1 MTQPPSITIGRHPVG
16 PEHPPFV
23 IAEMSGNHNGDLGRA
38 KAIVEMAAEAGAHA
52 IKLQTYTADS
62 LTLDVDNADFT
73 LGSDHPLWA
82 NRRLHDLY
90 REAATPYEWH
100 EPIFALARELG
111 MEAFSSPFDPH
122 AVQFLDDLDVP
133 AFKIAS
139 SEIVDLP
146 LVRAAAERGKP
157 MIISTGMASVGE
169 VHAAVEAAR
178 GVGNDQLVVLSCTAE
193 YPADPASSN
202 LRGIPVFADTFA
214 TLVGLSDHTLGIG
227 AAIAS
232 VAFGACVIEK
242 HVTLSRADGGV
253 DSAFSLEPDELRALV
268 EGSAVAQQALGV
280 PRIGRKDSETT
291 GPRFRRSLYV
301 TADVRAGD
309 VVSADNVR
317 SVRPALGLAPDEFA
331 RVEGR
336 RFTTDVAKG
345 TALSWDLI

>member
-73 LGSDHPLWA
+73 LGADHPLWA
-82 NRRLHDLY
+82 NRRLYDLY

-100 EPIFALARELG
+100 EPIFTLARELG

-122 AVQFLDDLDVP
+122 AVGFLDDLDVP

-202 LRGIPVFADTFA
+202 LRGIPVFADTFN

-268 EGSAVAQQALGV
+268 EGSAVAQQALGA

-331 RVEGR
+331 RVDGR
-336 RFTTDVAKG
+336 RFTADVAKG